1 MNIHEYQAKEIFEK
15 FGVPTPNS
23 GVASTA
29 EEATEIADRIGGRV
43 VVKAQVHAGG
53 RGKAGGVKLV
63 ESSKQAGQLTEELIG
78 THLVTNQTGPT
89 GVPVEKVMIA
99 ETLDIKD
106 ELYLSI
112 VIDGDIGAPV
122 VMASSEGGMDI
133 EEVAAS
139 TPEKIFR
146 VIADPLIGLSAY
158 HARDLAIALKV
169 PSESIKATTKLIVD
183 LYRVFIENDCSLVEV
198 NPLVVTED
206 NAIIALDAK
215 INLEDDALFRH
226 QALASLIDPNQL
238 DPLEQRAYKSD
249 LAYVKLNGGR
259 VGCMV
264 NGAGLAMATMD
275 ITKNAGAEPANFLDI
290 GGSANQER
298 IEEAFKIIVDD
309 TDVEIVLVNL
319 FAGIARSDVVAAG
332 IVAAAAETAAEVPL
346 VVSMRGT
353 NAKKG
358 IEILTDSGLD
368 ITVVTD
374 LAAAADVL
382 QQKLLDL
389 EHSN

>member
-63 ESSKQAGQLTEELIG
+63 ESAKQAGQVTEELIG
-78 THLVTNQTGPT
+78 TRLVTNQTGPT

-169 PSESIKATTKLIVD
+169 PSESIRATTKIIID

-198 NPLVVTED
+198 NPLVVTND
-206 NAIIALDAK
+206 NAVVALDAK

-226 QALASLIDPNQL
+226 QELANLIDPNQL

-298 IEEAFKIIVDD
+298 IEEAFKIIIDD
-309 TDVEIVLVNL
+309 SDVEIVLVNL

-332 IVAAAAETAAEVPL
+332 IVAAAAETPAEVPL

>member
-29 EEATEIADRIGGRV
+29 EEAIEIADRIGGRV

-89 GVPVEKVMIA
+89 GVPIEKVMIA

-112 VIDGDIGAPV
+112 VIDGDLGAPV

-133 EEVAAS
+133 EEVAAT

-146 VIADPLIGLSAY
+146 VIADPLIGLSPY
-158 HARDLAIALKV
+158 HARDLAIALEV
-169 PSESIKATTKLIVD
+169 PSESIRATTKLIID
-183 LYRVFIENDCSLVEV
+183 LYKVFIENDCSLVEV
-198 NPLVVTED
+198 NPLVVTKD
-206 NAIIALDAK
+206 NAIVALDAK

-226 QALASLIDPNQL
+226 PELANLIDPNQL

-249 LAYVKLNGGR
+249 LAYVKLSGGR

-332 IVAAAAETAAEVPL
+332 IVAAAAETAAKMPL

-353 NAKKG
+353 NAKEG
-358 IEILTDSGLD
+358 IEILTDSDLD

-374 LAAAADVL
+374 LAGAADVL
-382 QQKLLDL
+382 QQKLLEL
-389 EHSN
+389 ERSN

>member
-1 MNIHEYQAKEIFEK
+1 VNIHEYQAKEIFEK

-63 ESSKQAGQLTEELIG
+63 ESAKQAGQVTEELIG
-78 THLVTNQTGPT
+78 TRLVTNQTGPT

-133 EEVAAS
+133 EEVAAT

-146 VIADPLIGLSAY
+146 VIADPLIGLSPY
-158 HARDLAIALKV
+158 HARDLAIALEV
-169 PSESIKATTKLIVD
+169 PSESIRATTKLIID

-198 NPLVVTED
+198 NPLVVTND
-206 NAIIALDAK
+206 NAVVALDAK

-226 QALASLIDPNQL
+226 QELANLIDPNQL

-374 LAAAADVL
+374 LAGAADVL

-389 EHSN
+389 ERSN

>member
-1 MNIHEYQAKEIFEK
+1 VNIHEYQAKEIFEK

-29 EEATEIADRIGGRV
+29 EEAKEIAARIGGRV

-63 ESSKQAGQLTEELIG
+63 ESAKQAGQVTEELIG
-78 THLVTNQTGPT
+78 TRLVTNQTGPA

-133 EEVAAS
+133 EEVAAT

-146 VIADPLIGLSAY
+146 VIADPLIGLSPY
-158 HARDLAIALKV
+158 HARDLAIALEV
-169 PSESIKATTKLIVD
+169 PPESIRATTKLIID

-198 NPLVVTED
+198 NPLVVTND
-206 NAIIALDAK
+206 NAVVALDAK

-226 QALASLIDPNQL
+226 QELANLIDPNQL

-374 LAAAADVL
+374 LAGAADVL

-389 EHSN
+389 ERSN

>member
-29 EEATEIADRIGGRV
+29 EEAIEIADRIGGRV

-89 GVPVEKVMIA
+89 GVPIEKVMIA

-112 VIDGDIGAPV
+112 VIDGDLGAPV

-133 EEVAAS
+133 EEVAAT

-169 PSESIKATTKLIVD
+169 PSESIRATTKLIVD

-275 ITKNAGAEPANFLDI
+275 ITKNAGADPANFLDI

-332 IVAAAAETAAEVPL
+332 IVAAAAETAAKMPL

-353 NAKKG
+353 NAKEG
-358 IEILTDSGLD
+358 IEILPDSDLD
-368 ITVVTD
+368 ITGVTD
-374 LAAAADVL
+374 LAGAADVL
-382 QQKLLDL
+382 QQKLLEL
-389 EHSN
+389 ERSN

>member
-63 ESSKQAGQLTEELIG
+63 ESAKQAGQVTEELIG
-78 THLVTNQTGPT
+78 TRLVTNQTGPT

-353 NAKKG
+353 NAKEG

>member
-63 ESSKQAGQLTEELIG
+63 ESAKQAGQVTEELIG
-78 THLVTNQTGPT
+78 TRLVTNQTGPT

-133 EEVAAS
+133 EEVAAT

-146 VIADPLIGLSAY
+146 VIADPLIGLSPY
-158 HARDLAIALKV
+158 HARDLAIALEV
-169 PSESIKATTKLIVD
+169 PSESIRATTKLIID

-198 NPLVVTED
+198 NPLVVTND
-206 NAIIALDAK
+206 NAVVALDAK

-226 QALASLIDPNQL
+226 QELANLIDPNQL

-374 LAAAADVL
+374 LAGAADVL

-389 EHSN
+389 ERSN

>member
-63 ESSKQAGQLTEELIG
+63 ESAKQAGQVTEELIG
-78 THLVTNQTGPT
+78 TRLVTNQTGPT

-133 EEVAAS
+133 EEVAAT

>member
-29 EEATEIADRIGGRV
+29 EEAIEIADRIGGRV

-89 GVPVEKVMIA
+89 GVPIEKVMIA

-112 VIDGDIGAPV
+112 VIDGDLGAPV

-133 EEVAAS
+133 EEVAAT

-146 VIADPLIGLSAY
+146 VIADPLIGLSPY
-158 HARDLAIALKV
+158 HARDLAIALEV
-169 PSESIKATTKLIVD
+169 PSESIRATTKLIIDV
-183 LYRVFIENDCSLVEV
+183 YKVFIENDCSLVEV
-198 NPLVVTED
+198 NPLVVTKD
-206 NAIIALDAK
+206 NAIVALDAK

-226 QALASLIDPNQL
+226 PELANLIDPNQL

-249 LAYVKLNGGR
+249 LAYVKLSGGR

-275 ITKNAGAEPANFLDI
+275 ITKNAGADPANFLDI

-332 IVAAAAETAAEVPL
+332 IVAAAAETAAKMPL

-353 NAKKG
+353 NAKEG
-358 IEILTDSGLD
+358 IEILTDSDLD

-374 LAAAADVL
+374 LAGAADVL
-382 QQKLLDL
+382 QQKLLEL
-389 EHSN
+389 ERSN

>member
-29 EEATEIADRIGGRV
+29 EEAIEIADRIGGRV

-89 GVPVEKVMIA
+89 GVPIEKVMIA
-99 ETLDIKD
+99 ETLDIND

-112 VIDGDIGAPV
+112 VIDGDLGAPV

-133 EEVAAS
+133 EEVAAT

-146 VIADPLIGLSAY
+146 VIADPLIGLSPY
-158 HARDLAIALKV
+158 HARDLAIALEV
-169 PSESIKATTKLIVD
+169 PSESIRATTKLIID
-183 LYRVFIENDCSLVEV
+183 LYKVFIENDCSLVEV
-198 NPLVVTED
+198 NPLVVTKD
-206 NAIIALDAK
+206 NAIVALDAK

-226 QALASLIDPNQL
+226 PELGNLIDPNQL

-249 LAYVKLNGGR
+249 LAYVKLSGGR

-275 ITKNAGAEPANFLDI
+275 ITKNAGADPANFLDI

-332 IVAAAAETAAEVPL
+332 IVAAAAETAAKMPL

-353 NAKKG
+353 NAKEG
-358 IEILTDSGLD
+358 IEILTDSDLD

-374 LAAAADVL
+374 LAGAADVL
-382 QQKLLDL
+382 QQKLLEL
-389 EHSN
+389 ERSN

>member
-29 EEATEIADRIGGRV
+29 EEAIEIADRIGGRV

-89 GVPVEKVMIA
+89 GVPIEKVMIA

-112 VIDGDIGAPV
+112 VIDGDLGAPV

-133 EEVAAS
+133 EEVAAT

-146 VIADPLIGLSAY
+146 VIADPLIGLSPY
-158 HARDLAIALKV
+158 HARDLAIALEV
-169 PSESIKATTKLIVD
+169 PSESIRATTKLIID
-183 LYRVFIENDCSLVEV
+183 LYKVFIENDCSLVEV
-198 NPLVVTED
+198 NPLVVTTD
-206 NAIIALDAK
+206 NAIVALDAK

-226 QALASLIDPNQL
+226 PELANLIDPNQL

-249 LAYVKLNGGR
+249 LAYVKLSGGR

-275 ITKNAGAEPANFLDI
+275 ITKNAGADPANFLDI

-332 IVAAAAETAAEVPL
+332 IVAAAAETAAKMPL

-353 NAKKG
+353 NAKEG
-358 IEILTDSGLD
+358 IEILTDSDLD

-374 LAAAADVL
+374 LAGAADVL
-382 QQKLLDL
+382 QQKLLEL
-389 EHSN
+389 ERSN

>member
-29 EEATEIADRIGGRV
+29 EEAIEIADRIGGRV

-89 GVPVEKVMIA
+89 GVPIEKVMIA

-112 VIDGDIGAPV
+112 VIDGDFGAPV

-133 EEVAAS
+133 EEVAAT

-146 VIADPLIGLSAY
+146 VIADPLIGLSPY
-158 HARDLAIALKV
+158 HARDLAIALEV
-169 PSESIKATTKLIVD
+169 PSESIRATTKLIID
-183 LYRVFIENDCSLVEV
+183 LYKVFIENDCSLVEV
-198 NPLVVTED
+198 NPLVVTKD
-206 NAIIALDAK
+206 NAIVALDAK

-226 QALASLIDPNQL
+226 PELANLIDPNQL

-249 LAYVKLNGGR
+249 LAYVKLSGGR

-275 ITKNAGAEPANFLDI
+275 ITKNGGADPANFLDI

-332 IVAAAAETAAEVPL
+332 IVAAAAETAAKMPL

-353 NAKKG
+353 NAKEG
-358 IEILTDSGLD
+358 IEILTDSDLD

-374 LAAAADVL
+374 LAGAADVL
-382 QQKLLDL
+382 QQKLLEL
-389 EHSN
+389 ERSN